1 MIGRPVFPCFHM
13 FYFCDLGSIRIT
25 VSLTCLG
32 DPEAGYQV
40 RDTAGDDRGRGA
52 ESSPAIKHCRR

>member
-1 MIGRPVFPCFHM
+1 MIGRPVFPCFHT
-13 FYFCDLGSIRIT
+13 FYFCDLGI

-32 DPEAGYQV
+32 DPEARYQA